1 MKVDMKL
8 PGADGGL
15 RTISSLAD
23 LARDAERHGYAG
35 LWSTESA
42 HDAFLPLLP
51 LAGASSTLEIGTAI
65 AVAFSRNPMSMAY
78 TAHDLQLMSEGRFLL
93 GLGSQVKPHIQRRF
107 GMPWSSPAAR
117 MREFVEAMQA
127 IWRAWNAG
135 EELDFRGEFYSHTL
149 MTPFFA
155 PEASPWGPPPVY
167 LAAVGEHMTE
177 VAGAVCDGLMPHPFT
192 TQRYLRERTLPIVER
207 GRRSTGRGLEGFS
220 ISFQGLVVS
229 GRTEEEMAVA
239 TRGVRDQ
246 IAFYGSTPSYSAVLE
261 LHGWEDLGTELN
273 RLSRTDDPERWRKMG
288 DLVDDEV
295 VSSFAVIAEPDR
307 LGTAIRERFGDV
319 VDRFTFY
326 APYKHDPELWQPA
339 IEDLTRSGGR

>member
-8 PGADGGL
+8 PGADGGP
-15 RTISSLAD
+15 RTISSLAEN
-23 LARDAERHGYAG
+23 ARDAERRGYAG

-42 HDAFLPLLP
+42 HDAFLPLVP
-51 LAGASSTLEIGTAI
+51 VAGASSTIEIGTAI
-65 AVAFSRNPMSMAY
+65 AVAFSRNPMSLAY
-78 TAHDLQLMSEGRFLL
+78 TAHDLQLMSEGRFSL
-93 GLGSQVKPHIQRRF
+93 GLGSQVKPHIERRF
-107 GMPWSSPAAR
+107 NMPWSSPAAR
-117 MREFVEAMQA
+117 MKEYIQALRA
-127 IWRAWNAG
+127 IWASWNTG
-135 EELDFRGEFYSHTL
+135 EALDFRGDFYSHTL

-192 TQRYLRERTLPIVER
+192 TQRYLRERTLPTVER
-207 GRRSTGRGLEGFS
+207 GRRSSGLDLEDFS
-220 ISFQGLVVS
+220 VSFQCLVVT

-261 LHGWEDLGTELN
+261 LHGWSELGTELN

-288 DLVDDEV
+288 DLIDDEV
-295 VSSFAVIAEPDR
+295 LAAFAVVAEPER
-307 LGTAIRERFGDV
+307 LGAAIQERLGDV
-319 VDRFTFY
+319 VDRLSFY
-326 APYKHDPELWQPA
+326 APYKHDPDIWQPA
-339 IEDLTRSGGR
+339 IEHLARADVR

>member
-1 MKVDMKL
+1 MKIDMKL
-8 PGADGGL
+8 PRTDGGL
-15 RTISSLAD
+15 RTMPALAELTREAD
-23 LARDAERHGYAG
+23 QRGYAG
-35 LWSTESA
+35 LWSSESA

-51 LAGASSTLEIGTAI
+51 VARASSRLEIGTAI

-93 GLGSQVKPHIQRRF
+93 GLGSQVMPHIERRF
-107 GMPWSSPAAR
+107 NMLWGSPAAR
-117 MREFVEAMQA
+117 MKEFIQALRA
-127 IWRAWNAG
+127 IWASWNDG
-135 EELDFRGEFYSHTL
+135 EALDFRGDFYTHTL

-177 VAGAVCDGLMPHPFT
+177 VAGAVCDGLMPHAFT
-192 TQRYLRERTLPIVER
+192 TERYLRERTLPTVER
-207 GRRSTGRGLEGFS
+207 GRRSSGRGLEDFS
-220 ISFQGLVVS
+220 VSFQGLVVT
-229 GRTEEEMAVA
+229 GRNEEERAVA

-261 LHGWEDLGTELN
+261 LHGWQELGTELN
-273 RLSRTDDPERWRKMG
+273 RLSRTDDPERWQKMG

-295 VSSFAVIAEPDR
+295 LDAFAIVAEPDR
-307 LGTAIRERFGDV
+307 LAPAIRERFGDI
-319 VDRFTFY
+319 VDRFTCY

-339 IEDLTRSGGR
+339 IEDLTRVGDR